1 MTNMVMYGRVNTKS
15 TNSEER
21 ERRRV
26 MKGMKD
32 RFTDAFSELETKNP
46 FTCETCDER
55 YGHPHKEGK
64 TMPNEKDMKDEPTRH

>member
-1 MTNMVMYGRVNTKS
+1 
-15 TNSEER
+15 
-21 ERRRV
+21 

-64 TMPNEKDMKDEPTRH
+64 TMPSEKDMKDEPTRH